1 MATQT
6 MRRWHGAGAA
16 LVLFS
21 APTWAGGLPDCPVA
35 AFGDVSATQ
44 HVAMQSGACRLESA
58 RWKLETPRARPADAG
73 PSLLRA
79 EFSSL
84 VAVRASSLMGALKF
98 DWAGLRGGM
107 GDGSLRTERTAV
119 SVGGLLR
126 LVDNL
131 SLQTN
136 LGVEHAGAPR
146 TRATVS
152 SVWRPSKMSVLF
164 AEWAGSDAGTE
175 AHRVGARCWLVPRR
189 LAVDFG
195 ARYLPGGGGWV
206 DQRVGVALKLS
217 L

>member
-1 MATQT
+1 
-6 MRRWHGAGAA
+6 
-16 LVLFS
+16 
-21 APTWAGGLPDCPVA
+21 
-35 AFGDVSATQ
+35 
-44 HVAMQSGACRLESA
+44 MQSGACRLESA

-84 VAVRASSLMGALKF
+84 MALQASSLMGALKV
-98 DWAGLRGGM
+98 DWAGLRGGT
-107 GDGSLRTERTAV
+107 GDGSLRTERAAV

-136 LGVEHAGAPR
+136 LGLEHAGAPR

-175 AHRVGARCWLVPRR
+175 AHRVGARWWLVPRR
-189 LAVDFG
+189 LAVDMG
-195 ARYLPGGGGWV
+195 ARYLPDGAGWV
-206 DQRVGVALKLS
+206 DRRVGLAFNLS

>member
-1 MATQT
+1 ML
-6 MRRWHGAGAA
+6 
-16 LVLFS
+16 LVLS
-21 APTWAGGLPDCPVA
+21 APVWAGGLPDCPVA

-58 RWKLETPRARPADAG
+58 RWKLETPRARPADVG

-84 VAVRASSLMGALKF
+84 MAVRASSLMGALKF

-107 GDGSLRTERTAV
+107 GDGNLRSERTAV
-119 SVGGLLR
+119 SLGGLLR

-131 SLQTN
+131 SLHTN
-136 LGVEHAGAPR
+136 LGLEHAGAPR

-152 SVWRPSKMSVLF
+152 SVWRPTKMGVLF

-175 AHRVGARCWLVPRR
+175 AHRVGARWWLVPRR
-189 LAVDFG
+189 LAVDVG
-195 ARYLPGGGGWV
+195 ARHLPDGMGWV
-206 DQRVGVALKLS
+206 DRRVGLAFKLP

>member
-1 MATQT
+1 MLL
-6 MRRWHGAGAA
+6 M
-16 LVLFS
+16 LS
-21 APTWAGGLPDCPVA
+21 APVWAGGLPDCPVA
-35 AFGDVSATQ
+35 AFGDMSATQ

-58 RWKLETPRARPADAG
+58 RWKLETPRARPADVG

-84 VAVRASSLMGALKF
+84 MSVRASSLMGALKF
-98 DWAGLRGGM
+98 DWAGLRGATN
-107 GDGSLRTERTAV
+107 DGNLRTERTAV

-136 LGVEHAGAPR
+136 LGLEHVGAPR

-152 SVWRPSKMSVLF
+152 SVWRPTKLGVLF
-164 AEWAGSDAGTE
+164 AEWAGSDTGTE
-175 AHRVGARCWLVPRR
+175 AHRVGARWWLVPRR
-189 LAVDFG
+189 LAVDVG
-195 ARYLPGGGGWV
+195 ARHLPDGMGWV
-206 DQRVGVALKLS
+206 DRRVGVAFKLP

>member
-1 MATQT
+1 MATRAT
-6 MRRWHGAGAA
+6 HSRLGAGAMLLA
-16 LVLFS
+16 LG
-21 APTWAGGLPDCPVA
+21 APVWAGGLPDCPVA

-58 RWKLETPRARPADAG
+58 RWKLETPRARPADVG

-84 VAVRASSLMGALKF
+84 MAVRASSLMGALKF

-107 GDGSLRTERTAV
+107 GDGNLRSERTAV
-119 SVGGLLR
+119 SLGGLLR

-131 SLQTN
+131 SLHTN
-136 LGVEHAGAPR
+136 LGLEHAGAPR

-152 SVWRPSKMSVLF
+152 SVWRPTKMGVLF

-175 AHRVGARCWLVPRR
+175 AHRVGARWWLVPRR
-189 LAVDFG
+189 LAVDVG
-195 ARYLPGGGGWV
+195 ARYLPDGMGWV
-206 DQRVGVALKLS
+206 DRRVGLAFKLP

>member
-1 MATQT
+1 ML
-6 MRRWHGAGAA
+6 
-16 LVLFS
+16 LVLS
-21 APTWAGGLPDCPVA
+21 APVRAGGLPDCPVA

-58 RWKLETPRARPADAG
+58 RWKLETPRARPADVG

-84 VAVRASSLMGALKF
+84 MSVRVSSLMGALKF
-98 DWAGLRGGM
+98 DWAGLRGATS
-107 GDGSLRTERTAV
+107 DGNLRTERTAV

-131 SLQTN
+131 SVHTN
-136 LGVEHAGAPR
+136 LGLEHAGAAR

-152 SVWRPSKMSVLF
+152 SVWRPSKLGVLF

-175 AHRVGARCWLVPRR
+175 AHRVGARWWVVPRR
-189 LAVDFG
+189 LSVDMG
-195 ARYLPGGGGWV
+195 ARYLPDGAGWV
-206 DQRVGVALKLS
+206 DRRVGLAFSLS